1 MKRDPIPDVDP
12 LYRDLVAAVGGDGT
26 RVSSKRAQLLLYSR
40 DFSATLD
47 KGMPQLVV
55 MPRSVEEVQE
65 ILRSA
70 HAHRT
75 PVVPYSAG
83 LGLGTWLPREGGV
96 LVDLRKMNRL
106 LEVNEE
112 CLYML
117 VEPGLSYAQLS
128 SELVKRGL
136 VCSIPDAPPA
146 ASVLAN
152 NTMFGYGSFMQEYGL
167 GPELVLGLEVVLP
180 GGKVIRTGSAAMA
193 GSPWHSRLVFA
204 PLPDLTGLF
213 LGACGTLGIITK
225 AAIRVYPVPESVAYR
240 KFGFQDIQRA
250 ATAMRELSRAR
261 TVDRVSG
268 FSWFFSREAK
278 DKLSDRITGE
288 ALTMEQ
294 LGALRKEVSTPEFFF
309 YIGVH
314 GQKRDVEAREKTLVE
329 VAAHHEAIEMEMTPD
344 DKEKY
349 HSVVQ
354 GKPQALS
361 ELAILGRKGKYEG
374 GYESIVSH
382 APLSKWP
389 ALYDR
394 WNPIAA
400 AHGHPL
406 AINTKL
412 FPHARFSSFRF
423 IISYFNPDDLADRQR
438 ITAMKGELEKATIA
452 EGVPLAGAPATVL
465 KQLASYP
472 VYQAVKQALD
482 PHGIMHPAMGA
493 WGEGS
498 E

>member
-1 MKRDPIPDVDP
+1 MNRDPIPSTEP
-12 LYRDLVAAVGGDGT
+12 LYRDLVAGLGADEA
-26 RVSSKRAQLLLYSR
+26 RVSNKRAQLLLYSR
-40 DFSATLD
+40 DFSAVLD
-47 KGMPQLVV
+47 KGMPQLLV

-96 LVDLRKMNRL
+96 MVDLRKMNQL

-112 CLYML
+112 CLYIL

-146 ASVLAN
+146 VSVLAN
-152 NTMFGYGSFMQEYGL
+152 HTVFGYGSFMQEYGL
-167 GPELVLGLEVVLP
+167 GPELVLGVEVVLP
-180 GGKVIRTGSAAMA
+180 GGEVIRTGSAAMA
-193 GSPWHSRLVFA
+193 GSSWHSRQVFS

-225 AAIRVYPVPESVAYR
+225 AAIRVYPAPENVAYR
-240 KFGFQDIQRA
+240 KFGFKGVQRA
-250 ATAMRELSRAR
+250 ATAVRELSRAR

-268 FSWFFSREAK
+268 FSWFFSREAR
-278 DKLSDRITGE
+278 DTLSDRITGE
-288 ALTMEQ
+288 SLTMEQ
-294 LGALRKEVSTPEFFF
+294 LGALRNEVSTPEFFF
-309 YIGVH
+309 YMGIH
-314 GQKRDVEAREKTLVE
+314 GLKRDVDAREKTLIE
-329 VAAHHEAIEMEMTPD
+329 VAAHHEAIEMEMTAD
-344 DKEKY
+344 DREKY

-374 GYESIVSH
+374 GYESLVTH
-382 APLSKWP
+382 APLSKWS

-412 FPHARFSSFRF
+412 FPHGRFSSFRF

-438 ITAMKGELEKATIA
+438 ITAMKGELEKAAMA
-452 EGVPLAGAPATVL
+452 EGVPLAGAPASVL

-472 VYQAVKQALD
+472 VYRAVKQALD
-482 PHGIMHPAMGA
+482 PHGIMHPAMGEWA
-493 WGEGS
+493 EGGQ
-498 E
+498 